1 MIVKAPIARAV
12 IAGALFAEAPIALH
26 CPPCPTSPPP
36 LPLPE
41 RDDVRAKTAARDV
54 RALRG
59 LLPFV
64 RPYRARIAAA
74 GVFLVMAAV
83 STLVF
88 PVALKSLIDQ
98 GFVATDP
105 GARVMALRQ
114 HFFALFAVGIAL
126 GVFSAARF
134 YMVSWLGERVTADL
148 RNAVYSHVVR
158 QSPEFFESTQT
169 GEVLSRLTTDTT
181 LVQTVV
187 GSSLSMGLRNA
198 VMGIGAMAML
208 IVTNPV
214 VMTQVLMIL
223 VLVVLP
229 SLYFGRRVRGLSR
242 ASQDRIADSSAIAA
256 EVLNAVPVV
265 QSYLQEAREA
275 QRFTASTERAFATA
289 VRRSRMRSFLVA
301 FIISATFGALLW
313 GLYQG
318 TQAVERGDVSAGH
331 LGQTVVYVII
341 LVSSVAV
348 LSEVYGDL
356 LRAAGATERLME
368 LLQLQS
374 PIVSPAAPRP
384 LATPASGASVSFEDV
399 TFRYPS
405 RPLHP
410 TLSHFDLAV
419 APGET
424 VALVGPSGAGK
435 STVLQLILRFYDVES
450 GAVKIDGE
458 RVDQVALAALRGRIG
473 IVPQDS
479 VIFSADAMEN
489 IRYGRPDAS
498 DDDVVAA
505 ATAAFAH
512 DFIVALPEGYKTFLG
527 ERGVRLSGG
536 QRQRIS
542 IARAM
547 LKNAPLLLLDEAT
560 SALDAE
566 GERMVQ
572 AALESAMRG
581 RTTIVIAHRLSTVQR
596 ADRIVVLE
604 AGEIVGT
611 GTHDE
616 LVAAGGLYARLA
628 ALQFDR

>member
-1 MIVKAPIARAV
+1 M
-12 IAGALFAEAPIALH
+12 
-26 CPPCPTSPPP
+26 TSPPRP
-36 LPLPE
+36 SPQP
-41 RDDVRAKTAARDV
+41 ARDV
-54 RALRG
+54 RSLAG
-59 LLPFV
+59 LLPFL
-64 RPYRARIAAA
+64 RPYRGRIVLAA
-74 GVFLVMAAV
+74 VFLVLAAA

-88 PVALKSLIDQ
+88 PVALRGLIDQ
-98 GFVATDP
+98 GFVASDP
-105 GARVMALRQ
+105 GSRVMALRE
-114 HFFALFAVGIAL
+114 HFFALFAVGVAL
-126 GVFSAARF
+126 GLFSAARF

-148 RNAVYSHVVR
+148 RNAVYAHVVR
-158 QSPEFFESTQT
+158 QSPEFFETTQT

-187 GSSLSMGLRNA
+187 GSSLSMGLRNT

-208 IVTNPV
+208 IITNPV
-214 VMTQVLMIL
+214 VMTQVLGIL

-229 SLYFGRRVRGLSR
+229 SLYFGRRVQRLSR
-242 ASQDRIADSSAIAA
+242 ASQDRVADSSAIAA

-265 QSYLQEAREA
+265 QSYIQEDREA
-275 QRFTASTERAFATA
+275 KRFSASTERAFATA
-289 VRRSRMRSFLVA
+289 VRRTRLRSFLVA

-318 TQAVERGDVSAGH
+318 TQAVLRGDISAGH
-331 LGQTVVYVII
+331 LGETVVYVII

-368 LLQLQS
+368 LLQLRS
-374 PIVSPAAPRP
+374 PVVSPPSP
-384 LATPASGASVSFEDV
+384 EPMNASTGGASVDLENV

-410 TLSHFDLAV
+410 TLVDFSFAV

-450 GAVKIDGE
+450 GSVLVDGT
-458 RVDQVALAALRGRIG
+458 RVDRVSLEALRSRIG
-473 IVPQDS
+473 IVPQES

-489 IRYGRPDAS
+489 IRYGRPEAS
-498 DDDVVAA
+498 DAEVVAA
-505 ATAAFAH
+505 ATAAYAH
-512 DFIVALPEGYKTFLG
+512 DFISALPQSYKTFLG

-547 LKNAPLLLLDEAT
+547 LKNPPLLLLDEAT

-572 AALESAMRG
+572 AALESAMQH

-596 ADRIVVLE
+596 ADRIIVLE
-604 AGEIVGT
+604 AGQIVET
-611 GTHDE
+611 GTHAE
-616 LVAAGGLYARLA
+616 LVASGGLYARLA